1 MRILY
6 TAPFVPYPPH
16 DGARLIAF
24 HYLQGLAQRG
34 HELTL
39 VLPLRR
45 PADAASAARLAELG
59 DVQTVPVRAR
69 STAAIAREALRHG
82 ESLRIRR
89 HTLPEVLPHFARA
102 LATPLDLVFLDSLFT
117 AYLLPLVRLE
127 RPRLPVALLELN
139 SESQVFRRLA
149 ATKRSSLWKLLAL
162 WEQPRIIAAERGAL
176 RGADRVL
183 ALSAEDERTLRE
195 LGGDIETTVVGPGI
209 PTYRGETIQ
218 PPADAQTVL
227 FLGSYLYPPNRDAA
241 RWLAREIWPRVRSR
255 HPQAR
260 LVLAGTDPM
269 RRIARLADPSLGI
282 ETPGF
287 VEDAVAVTR
296 QATLTVVPLRIGG
309 GVRLKILEALANERP
324 LVTTP
329 LGAEGLSLTPGE
341 HALTAESAEDFAD
354 AVSGLLADPARARAL
369 AVAGR
374 ERVEALYSW
383 DEVIGRLEAA
393 LSATAASAAAPA
405 PPPAPPPSPHPAS
418 F

>member
-24 HYLQGLAQRG
+24 HYLQGLARKG
-34 HELTL
+34 HELTM

-45 PADAASAARLAELG
+45 PEDPESAAHLAEFG
-59 DVQTVPVRAR
+59 DVRTVPVRGR
-69 STAAIAREALRHG
+69 STAAIACEALRTR
-82 ESLRIRR
+82 ESLRIQR
-89 HTLPEVLPHFARA
+89 HTLPEMLPHLAHA
-102 LATPLDLVFLDSLFT
+102 LAAPLDLVLLDSLFT

-139 SESQVFRRLA
+139 SESQVFRRLV

-162 WEQPRIIAAERGAL
+162 WEQPRITAAERGAL
-176 RGADRVL
+176 RGADHVL

-209 PTYRGETIQ
+209 STYRGETI
-218 PPADAQTVL
+218 PPPTDAKTVL

-241 RWLAREIWPRVRSR
+241 RWLAREIWPRVRAR
-255 HPQAR
+255 HPEAR
-260 LVLAGTDPM
+260 LVLAGTDPR
-269 RRIARLADPSLGI
+269 RRIARFANPALGI

-324 LVTTP
+324 LVATP

-341 HALTAESAEDFAD
+341 HALTAESAEDIAE
-354 AVSGLLADPARARAL
+354 AVAGLLADPVRARTL

-383 DEVIGRLEAA
+383 DTVIERLEAA
-393 LSATAASAAAPA
+393 LGATAATPA
-405 PPPAPPPSPHPAS
+405 PPSPPSSPPS
-418 F
+418 S

>member
-296 QATLTVVPLRIGG
+296 QATLTVVPL
-309 GVRLKILEALANERP
+309 
-324 LVTTP
+324 
-329 LGAEGLSLTPGE
+329 GAEGLSLTPGE